1 MELYCRIMPG
11 DQEVKVQ
18 VIKMKLKSES
28 LYHKEDKNY
37 RILYLLITGPRA

>member
-1 MELYCRIMPG
+1 MPG

-28 LYHKEDKNY
+28 LYHKEDKIAKDPIN
-37 RILYLLITGPRA
+37 L